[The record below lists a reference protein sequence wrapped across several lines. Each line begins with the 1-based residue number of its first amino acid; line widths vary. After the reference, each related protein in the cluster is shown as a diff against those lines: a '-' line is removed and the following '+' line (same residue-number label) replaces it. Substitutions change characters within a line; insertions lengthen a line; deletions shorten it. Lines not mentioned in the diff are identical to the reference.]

1 MQNKGENNDIKLD
14 LNNFLETIKPAI
26 VSWGD
31 VGVSR
36 IVNRFK
42 LSESEKDGLKLLNT
56 LLKVSESDIN
66 DSFLELAIKHKS
78 VRQIL
83 IGLVSLS
90 TYGSDYVVGK
100 YSTVNFR
107 ASNIFNGDTLNKSET
122 DELLFFFQTSGLR
135 ELLLNEYIEDLTSVY
150 CGIVYGVNG
159 SNSRK
164 NSTGSKMECLCNK
177 IVSDICKRKQYEY
190 ITQATSKKIME
201 KFGIKVNIDK
211 KRFDFVI
218 KDKNSK
224 LYFIEVNYYSTD
236 GSKIKA
242 CCQEYY
248 NSSKNIKLQ
257 GHEFL
262 WITDGNGWHV
272 SKNHLAEVYEDIK
285 NIVNFNMIEK
295 GILDYI
301 IK

>member
-1 MQNKGENNDIKLD
+1 MKNKSESKDIKLD
-14 LNNFLETIKPAI
+14 VNIFLESIKPAI
-26 VSWGD
+26 VSWED
-31 VGVSR
+31 VGIKR

-56 LLKVSESDIN
+56 LLKVSESDI
-66 DSFLELAIKHKS
+66 DDEFLKLATSHEN
-78 VRQIL
+78 VRRVL

-100 YSTVNFR
+100 YDTINFR
-107 ASNIFNGDTLNKSET
+107 INNIFNGDSLNKKET
-122 DELLFFFQTSGLR
+122 DELLLFFQTSGLR
-135 ELLLNEYIEDLTSVY
+135 DLLLDKYIEDLTSVY

-164 NSTGSKMECLCNK
+164 NSTGSKMESLCNK
-177 IVSDICKRKQYEY
+177 IVSDICERKQYEY
-190 ITQATSKKIME
+190 ITQATSKNIME
-201 KFGIKVNIDK
+201 RFGIKVNIDK

-218 KDKNSK
+218 KDKDSK

-242 CCQEYY
+242 CCQEYF
-248 NSSKNIKLQ
+248 NSSKNIKSQ

-262 WITDGNGWHV
+262 WITDGNGWHK
-272 SKNHLAEVYEDIK
+272 SKNHLVEVYDDIK
-285 NIVNFNMIEK
+285 NIVNFNMIEN
-295 GILDYI
+295 GILDCI
-301 IK
+301 IN